1 METLYILELEYGRIY
16 VGKTRRLYDRILEH
30 FTYNGSIWTKLYRPI
45 KILEIIEDPDDFD
58 EDKYTKMYMRK
69 YGIDKVRGGSYVT
82 QTLPY
87 YQIQSLEK
95 ELYTSSDKCFHCGK
109 QGHYIKNCPY
119 NKDKDDGQIENV
131 QKGWF
136 SSAFSWISTIFV
148 GGEKVCKRCGRNN
161 HKSSNCYAKRH
172 LNGKYLND

>member
-1 METLYILELEYGRIY
+1 MESLYILELEYGRIY

-58 EDKYTKMYMRK
+58 EDKYTKIYMRK

-95 ELYTSSDKCFHCGK
+95 ELYTSSDKCFQCGK
-109 QGHYIKNCPY
+109 QGHYIKDCPQ
-119 NKDKDDGQIENV
+119 KIE
-131 QKGWF
+131 KSEGWV
-136 SSAFSWISTIFV
+136 SSAFSWLSSIFIQR
-148 GGEKVCKRCGRNN
+148 GKLCERCGRNS
-161 HKSSNCYAKRH
+161 HASVNCYAKKH